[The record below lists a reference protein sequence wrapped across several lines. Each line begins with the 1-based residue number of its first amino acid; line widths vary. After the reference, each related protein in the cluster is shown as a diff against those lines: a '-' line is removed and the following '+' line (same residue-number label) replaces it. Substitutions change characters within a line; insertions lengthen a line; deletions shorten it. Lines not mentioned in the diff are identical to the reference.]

1 MCGIAG
7 IMSRDGTAP
16 DTDVLSRLGQSLSH
30 RGPDGN
36 GNVLVGGVAL
46 IHTRLA
52 IIDLETGDQPIFAPA
67 SASAGNKDRAVII
80 ANGEIYNYIELR
92 RELDEVSF
100 ATGSD
105 CEPALHLYLRHGL
118 DFTEYLRGMYA
129 LAIFD
134 PALDRLVL
142 ARDPFGIK
150 PLYYTETEAGFVFAS
165 EPHALVRSGAVS
177 PCLKNEA
184 RNQLLQL
191 QFVCGRMTAFD
202 GVFRV
207 LPGETLVV
215 EKGRISERLRRRALP
230 EGSPRSG
237 DDEEQA
243 IRRLDK
249 ALADSI
255 GIHQR
260 SDVPYGMFLS
270 GGVDSSLVLAY
281 MRDLNDTPVQTFTV
295 GFSGTGVNDER
306 DHARNVAKAA
316 GARFEAVEFGE
327 NDMWR
332 LLPEVCATI
341 DDPLADYA
349 VLPTFK
355 LAALAR
361 EKGIKVILSGEGGD
375 ELFAGYGRYRRAIRS
390 RLLGGRAMRGKG
402 ALEGLG
408 VLRDEPGNVAELPSG
423 EKVKPWRIG
432 IKVAEIAA
440 ARPGRTPLQVVQAV
454 DCAEWLPND
463 LLGKLDRCLMAFG
476 VEGRVP
482 LLDSAVAEVAF
493 NLPDSLKVRGGKGK
507 WLIRH
512 LLQKKLP
519 EALPFTSKKGFTV
532 PVGEW
537 IIARGAELGRLV
549 ARQPAI
555 AEICYPDKVERLFM
569 TPGKRSSQAAWNLL
583 FFALWHRFHI
593 LGLPF
598 GENVMDT
605 LSDNL

>member
-16 DTDVLSRLGQSLSH
+16 DTAALSRLRHSLTH
-30 RGPDGN
+30 RGPDGD
-36 GNVLVGGVAL
+36 GEVLVGGVAL
-46 IHTRLA
+46 AHSRLA
-52 IIDLETGDQPIFAPA
+52 IIDLETGDQPIFA
-67 SASAGNKDRAVII
+67 SAGNQDEAVIV

-92 RELDEVSF
+92 RELGDVAF
-100 ATGSD
+100 ASRSD

-134 PALDRLVL
+134 PRLDRLVL
-142 ARDPFGIK
+142 SRDPFGIK
-150 PLYYTETEAGFVFAS
+150 PLYYTETERGFVFAS
-165 EPHALVRSGAVS
+165 EAQAFVRAGLVAPR
-177 PCLKNEA
+177 LKAEA

-207 LPGETLVV
+207 LPGETLIV
-215 EKGRISERLRRRALP
+215 EKGRIRERHRRPALP
-230 EGSPRSG
+230 EGCPGS
-237 DDEEQA
+237 DDEKSA
-243 IRRLDK
+243 IKRLDE
-249 ALADSI
+249 ALSDSVR
-255 GIHQR
+255 IHQR

-281 MRDLNDTPVQTFTV
+281 MRDLNEAPVQTFTV

-306 DHARNVAKAA
+306 DHARLVAKAA
-316 GARFEAVEFGE
+316 GADFEAVDFVEE
-327 NDMWR
+327 DMWR
-332 LLPEVCATI
+332 LLPKVCAAI
-341 DDPLADYA
+341 DDPVADYA

-355 LAALAR
+355 LADLASKR
-361 EKGIKVILSGEGGD
+361 GLKVILSGEGGD

-390 RLLGGRAMRGKG
+390 PLLGGREMRGKG

-408 VLRDEPGNVAELPSG
+408 VLREEARDFAELPNG
-423 EKVKPWRIG
+423 EKVKLWRVG

-440 ARPGRTPLQVVQAV
+440 AKEGRTPLQVVQAV

-463 LLGKLDRCLMAFG
+463 LLIKLDRCLMAFG

-482 LLDSAVAEVAF
+482 LLDRAVAEVAF
-493 NLPDSLKVRGGKGK
+493 GLPDRLKLRSGKGK
-507 WLIRH
+507 WLLRR
-512 LLQKKLP
+512 LLQEKLP
-519 EALPFTSKKGFTV
+519 EALPFTAKKGFTV

-537 IIARGAELGRLV
+537 IMGRGAELGPLV
-549 ARQPAI
+549 AKQPGVE
-555 AEICYPDKVERLFM
+555 EICRPGEVERLFGGG
-569 TPGKRSSQAAWNLL
+569 GKRQSQAAWNLL

-593 LGLPF
+593 LGRPF
-598 GENVMDT
+598 GDDVMET
-605 LSDNL
+605 LS